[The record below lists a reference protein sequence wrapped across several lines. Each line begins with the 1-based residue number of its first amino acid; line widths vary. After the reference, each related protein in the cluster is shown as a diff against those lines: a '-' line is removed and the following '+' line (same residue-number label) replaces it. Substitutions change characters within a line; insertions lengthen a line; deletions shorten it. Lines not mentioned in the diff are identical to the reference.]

1 MICAALLQ
9 ESAMPVYLLRK
20 KQAGV
25 MDNSGNE
32 MLAVIEKSVER
43 ANSIVND
50 LLDYSREMHLDLE
63 EYSPKSLI
71 VNLLYSIALPKNV
84 KVSEKVQDFPL
95 IWVDVNK
102 IERVF
107 NNLVNNA
114 LEAMPNGGELKIASS
129 QNEKYLKI
137 FFADNGVGMSEE
149 LLPKIFTTLVTTK

>member
-1 MICAALLQ
+1 
-9 ESAMPVYLLRK
+9 MPVYLLRK